1 MAPVQRR
8 ANTSATK
15 ESPMRFDGNR
25 AWQQAI
31 RLFSANKELL
41 LILAGVF
48 FFLPGLASAFFLSD
62 VQVQMMHD
70 IGAIDPRD
78 SKAMLTA
85 VGGLYA
91 KIGPYMLLLAVA
103 QVAGTMAMMALLT
116 DSARPTVGE
125 AIRTGLA
132 RLPTVLGVG
141 ALLMLGYLAAA
152 LVFVLVLGLLAMIVG
167 AVGGAVGTGATM
179 ALVAVGS
186 GAFMAFLIVAMTR
199 LSVTLPVIVIEQVRG
214 PLRALRRSW
223 WLTKGNTA
231 ALLGFYL
238 VLIVAYIVIAMLLYM
253 VLTAMVALGTEQ
265 GGKAF
270 YMASGVI
277 SGVIGGVVSVLAT
290 CIISA
295 VHGQLAGPGRE
306 TIVETFR

>member
-1 MAPVQRR
+1 
-8 ANTSATK
+8 
-15 ESPMRFDGNR
+15 MRFDGNR
-25 AWQQAI
+25 AWQQAM
-31 RLFSANKELL
+31 RLFSTNKELL

-48 FFLPGLASAFFLSD
+48 FFLPGLTSAFFLSD
-62 VQVQMMHD
+62 VQVQAMHD
-70 IGAIDPRD
+70 IGTIDPRD

-91 KIGPYMLLLAVA
+91 KIGPYIMLLTIA

-125 AIRTGLA
+125 AIRLGLS
-132 RLPTVLGVG
+132 RLPTVLGVMV
-141 ALLMLGYLAAA
+141 LLMLGYLVAA
-152 LVFVLVLGLLAMIVG
+152 LAFGLVLGLLAMVAG
-167 AVGGAVGTGATM
+167 LAGGGSSAVMMVVI
-179 ALVAVGS
+179 ALGM
-186 GAFMAFLIVAMTR
+186 GAFMAFIIVAMTR

-214 PLRALRRSW
+214 PLQALKRSW
-223 WLTKGNTA
+223 WLTKGNTG

-238 VLIVAYIVIAMLLYM
+238 VLMVAYVVIAMLLYM
-253 VLTAMVALGTEQ
+253 VLTALVALGTQQ

-277 SGVIGGVVSVLAT
+277 SGLISGVVSVLAT
-290 CIISA
+290 CVICA

>member
-1 MAPVQRR
+1 
-8 ANTSATK
+8 
-15 ESPMRFDGNR
+15 MRFDGNR

-48 FFLPGLASAFFLSD
+48 FFLPGLASAFFLTD
-62 VQVQMMHD
+62 VQVQMVHD
-70 IGAIDPRD
+70 IGTIDPRD

-91 KIGPYMLLLAVA
+91 RIGPYVALLTIA

-125 AIRTGLA
+125 AIRVGLS
-132 RLPTVLGVG
+132 RLPTVLGVML
-141 ALLMLGYLAAA
+141 LLMLGYLLAA
-152 LVFVLVLGLLAMIVG
+152 LAFGLVLGLLAMVAG
-167 AVGGAVGTGATM
+167 VAGGGSSAVMMAV
-179 ALVAVGS
+179 VAVGM
-186 GAFMAFLIVAMTR
+186 GGFMAFIIVAMTR

-214 PLRALRRSW
+214 PLRALKRSW
-223 WLTKGNTA
+223 WLTKGNTGS
-231 ALLGFYL
+231 LLGFYL
-238 VLIVAYIVIAMLLYM
+238 VLMVAYAVIAMLLYM
-253 VLTAMVALGTEQ
+253 VLTALVALGTQQ
-265 GGKAF
+265 GSRAF

-277 SGVIGGVVSVLAT
+277 SGLIGGVVSVLAT